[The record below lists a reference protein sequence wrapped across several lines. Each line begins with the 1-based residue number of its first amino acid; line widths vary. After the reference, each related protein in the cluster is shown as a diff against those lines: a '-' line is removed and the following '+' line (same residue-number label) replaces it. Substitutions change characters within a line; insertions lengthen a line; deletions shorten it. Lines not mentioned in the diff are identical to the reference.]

1 MTLATLT
8 LARQATG
15 FKTDLKVAA
24 EKPAVSLAAPLKA
37 DAANSTKASDRASDK
52 TEAARTAATSLEDM
66 QKQRRDSL
74 KAQAKAQ
81 VMALV
86 ERIRT
91 LKQFASDNPQVMAK
105 QLAAIVKDL
114 KSAIKA
120 YADAGGA
127 TRDLGGASATA
138 PSAPAAASGPVDK
151 TSAADPAGDE
161 AGAVA
166 SEAAPEDAKAVAD
179 AAVPTDAGS
188 APAAVPAAAVDPRNI
203 YEKMRDE
210 VSGSEAAGDMDF
222 VKLVR
227 GVGKV
232 IRELLTKAKIQ
243 TALKG
248 PDDETAKAF
257 KETEEGLK
265 EVDKALEKMDRD
277 IRNSSP
283 AAGMF
288 VALYA

>member
-8 LARQATG
+8 LTRQAQTAVAP
-15 FKTDLKVAA
+15 KTDPKAAAKPVAA
-24 EKPAVSLAAPLKA
+24 LAAFLKA
-37 DAANSTKASDRASDK
+37 DSGLSIKAADK
-52 TEAARTAATSLEDM
+52 PDAARTAATSLEDA
-66 QKQRRDSL
+66 QKERRSSL

-81 VMALV
+81 VMALLD
-86 ERIRT
+86 RIRT

-105 QLAAIVKDL
+105 QLAAIVKEL
-114 KSAIKA
+114 KSALKA
-120 YADAGGA
+120 YADAGG
-127 TRDLGGASATA
+127 TPRGMDASA
-138 PSAPAAASGPVDK
+138 SAPAAPSQTAESPDETPEK
-151 TSAADPAGDE
+151 AAAADPSVATDKASADDGPDVAAAAGDIDE
-161 AGAVA
+161 KTVA
-166 SEAAPEDAKAVAD
+166 TPKPAD
-179 AAVPTDAGS
+179 L
-188 APAAVPAAAVDPRNI
+188 DPRNV
-203 YEKMRDE
+203 YEKMRDS

-232 IRELLTKAKIQ
+232 IRDLLNKAKIQ

-248 PDDETAKAF
+248 PDDETKKAF

-265 EVDKALEKMDRD
+265 DLDRALEKMDRE
-277 IRNSSP
+277 IRSSSP

>member
-15 FKTDLKVAA
+15 FKTDLKAA
-24 EKPAVSLAAPLKA
+24 TEKPAAPLAALLKA
-37 DAANSTKASDRASDK
+37 DAASSSKAADKASEK

-66 QKQRRDSL
+66 QKQRRDAL

-81 VMALV
+81 VMALI

-105 QLAAIVKDL
+105 QLAAITKDL
-114 KSAIKA
+114 KSALKA

-127 TRDLGGASATA
+127 ARDVGGASASA
-138 PSAPAAASGPVDK
+138 PSAPAA
-151 TSAADPAGDE
+151 TSDPADE
-161 AGAVA
+161 SSDTAPDAVTPAAGVEDPEAVA
-166 SEAAPEDAKAVAD
+166 GTAFPADAKAA
-179 AAVPTDAGS
+179 PT
-188 APAAVPAAAVDPRNI
+188 AVPAATVDPRNI
-203 YEKMRDE
+203 YEKMRDA

-248 PDDETAKAF
+248 PDDETARAF
-257 KETEEGLK
+257 KETEAGLK
-265 EVDKALEKMDRD
+265 DVDKALEQMDRD